1 MKLLVTGTDT
11 GVGKTYVTAGLT
23 RTARAAGHDVVAAKP
38 FCTGAAADVA
48 ALHAA
53 NGACEPEHTINPV
66 WFRTPL
72 APFAAAMVENRHID
86 VGRVHQAL
94 LELASRHA
102 HVLVE
107 GAGGLTVPI
116 LRDYD
121 FRNLAEEL
129 GLEVILVAANRLGV
143 LNHVRLTLEA
153 LNHRRLRCHAVVLNA
168 VSAASSENDLA
179 ESTNPGILE
188 QLIDVPLFQ
197 VSHGQIDFSVLVNY
211 FWPAAVTP

>member
-1 MKLLVTGTDT
+1 MKALVTGTDT

-23 RTARAAGHDVVAAKP
+23 RTARGAGHDVVAAKP
-38 FCTGAAADVA
+38 FCTGSAADVA

-53 NGACEPEHTINPV
+53 NGRCEPEHAINPV
-66 WFRTPL
+66 WFHTPL

-86 VGRVHQAL
+86 LGRVREAL
-94 LELASRHA
+94 MELASRHA

-121 FRNLAEEL
+121 FRDLAEDL

-153 LNHRRLRCHAVVLNA
+153 LNHCQLRCRTVVLNA
-168 VSAASSENDLA
+168 VNAATPEADLA
-179 ESTNPGILE
+179 ERTNPGVLE
-188 QLIDVPLFQ
+188 QLIDGPLFQ
-197 VSHGQIDFSVLVNY
+197 VAYGQHDFTALMDHLL
-211 FWPAAVTP
+211 TG

>member
-1 MKLLVTGTDT
+1 MKTFITGTDT

-23 RTARAAGHDVVAAKP
+23 RIARAAGHDIVAAKP
-38 FCTGAAADVA
+38 FCTGSAADVA
-48 ALHAA
+48 TLHAA
-53 NGACEPEHTINPV
+53 NGECEPEHAINPV

-86 VGRVHQAL
+86 LGRVREAL
-94 LELASRHA
+94 MELASRHA

-107 GAGGLTVPI
+107 GAGGLAVPI

-121 FRNLAEEL
+121 FRDLAEDL
-129 GLEVILVAANRLGV
+129 GLEVVLVAANRLGV

-153 LNHRRLRCHAVVLNA
+153 LNRRHLRCRAVVLNA
-168 VSAASSENDLA
+168 VNADAPEGDLA

-197 VSHGQIDFSVLVNY
+197 VAHGQYDFTALVGHLL
-211 FWPAAVTP
+211 AG

>member
-1 MKLLVTGTDT
+1 MKALITGTDT

-38 FCTGAAADVA
+38 FCTGSTADVA
-48 ALHAA
+48 ALQAA
-53 NGACEPEHTINPV
+53 NGACEPEHLINPV
-66 WFRTPL
+66 WFPTPL

-86 VGRVHQAL
+86 PGRVREAL
-94 LELASRHA
+94 MELSSRHA

-121 FRNLAEEL
+121 FRDLAEDL
-129 GLEVILVAANRLGV
+129 ALDVILIAPNRLGV
-143 LNHVRLTLEA
+143 LNHVRLSVEA
-153 LNHRRLRCHAVVLNA
+153 LSHRHLRCRAVVLNA
-168 VSAASSENDLA
+168 ANAGGPETALA

-188 QLIDVPLFQ
+188 QLIDVPLLQ
-197 VSHGQIDFSVLVNY
+197 VSYGQDDFTALVGH
-211 FWPAAVTP
+211 FLAG

>member
-38 FCTGAAADVA
+38 FCTGPAADVA

-53 NGACEPEHTINPV
+53 NGMCEPEHTINPV

-72 APFAAAMVENRHID
+72 APFAAAMIENRNID
-86 VGRVHQAL
+86 LGRVREAL

-102 HVLVE
+102 HLLVE

-121 FRNLAEEL
+121 FRDLAEEL
-129 GLEVILVAANRLGV
+129 GLEVVLVAANRLGV

-153 LNHRRLRCHAVVLNA
+153 LHHRRLRCRAVVLTA
-168 VSAASSENDLA
+168 LSAATSQTDLA

-188 QLIDVPLFQ
+188 QLIDVPLFEVAHRQ
-197 VSHGQIDFSVLVNY
+197 NEFSNLVNRLL
-211 FWPAAVTP
+211 

>member
-1 MKLLVTGTDT
+1 MNLLVTGTDT

-38 FCTGAAADVA
+38 FCTGAAVDVA
-48 ALHAA
+48 VLHAA
-53 NGACEPEHTINPV
+53 NAACEPEHTINPV

-86 VGRVHQAL
+86 IGRVHQAL
-94 LELASRHA
+94 FELVSRHA

-153 LNHRRLRCHAVVLNA
+153 LHRRHLRCHAVVLNA
-168 VSAASSENDLA
+168 LRAATPEADLA

-197 VSHGQIDFSVLVNY
+197 VTYGQHDFTALIDHLL
-211 FWPAAVTP
+211 AG

>member
-1 MKLLVTGTDT
+1 MKALVTGTDT

-23 RTARAAGHDVVAAKP
+23 RMARAAGYDVIAAKP
-38 FCTGAAADVA
+38 FCTGPPADIA

-53 NGACEPEHTINPV
+53 NGVCEPEHAINPV
-66 WFRTPL
+66 WFHTPL

-86 VGRVHQAL
+86 LGRVREAMS
-94 LELASRHA
+94 ELGSRHA
-102 HVLVE
+102 HLIVE

-121 FRNLAEEL
+121 FRDLAEDL
-129 GLEVILVAANRLGV
+129 RLDVILVAANRLGV

-153 LNHRRLRCHAVVLNA
+153 LNHRRLRCRAVVLNA
-168 VSAASSENDLA
+168 VNALGPEADLA
-179 ESTNPGILE
+179 ERTNPGVLE

-197 VSHGQIDFSVLVNY
+197 MAYGQDDFTALIDHLMRN
-211 FWPAAVTP
+211 A